1 VERPTMTRPHE
12 DEPAKRSQSKLPSIP
27 ILPLSAFSPAAATAH
42 INSRNF
48 SVFCYLYFISR
59 SLAEWTGWEALEKDN

>member
-48 SVFCYLYFISR
+48 SQFSATYISFPDPWQ
-59 SLAEWTGWEALEKDN
+59 SGLDVGSVGEG